1 VIEASTLINP
11 STSKPVL
18 PGAGEL
24 YVETTAIKV
33 KNSGSKFSSDQVT
46 FKCPYC
52 DRRNKQ
58 NIRRT
63 VSRPSGEI
71 ASFRCLCSRLV
82 YVRRPVSTQKVVLA
96 G

>member
-1 VIEASTLINP
+1 MESTLINP

-24 YVETTAIKV
+24 YVEVTALKV
-33 KNSGSKFSSDQVT
+33 RNAGSKFSSDQVV

-52 DRRNKQ
+52 ERRNKL
-58 NIRRT
+58 NIRLAVAR
-63 VSRPSGEI
+63 VSDAI
-71 ASFRCLCSRLV
+71 AAFRCFCSRLV
-82 YVRRPVSTQKVVLA
+82 YVRRPRSGSKLLLP

>member
-1 VIEASTLINP
+1 MESALINP

-33 KNSGSKFSSDQVT
+33 RNAGSKFSSDQVI

-58 NIRRT
+58 NIRLAVAR
-63 VSRPSGEI
+63 VSGEI
-71 ASFRCLCSRLV
+71 AAFRCVCSRLV

>member
-1 VIEASTLINP
+1 
-11 STSKPVL
+11 
-18 PGAGEL
+18 
-24 YVETTAIKV
+24 V

-82 YVRRPVSTQKVVLA
+82 YVRRPRNGSKLLLL